1 MASKYFSDVN
11 QAMDLFVETF
21 RRAAGQPEIADQVAS
36 LNQLVYFNYTQDD
49 PAASFFVDA
58 RGGEIKVEAGAPADR
73 PDVAIL
79 TSLDNAHK
87 SWSNKLNPVVA
98 MATGQI
104 KAKGSA
110 SALLKLAPLL
120 KHIGSVYEQVLEEK
134 GLAAIK
140 L

>member
-11 QAMDLFVETF
+11 LAIEVFVETF
-21 RRAAGQPEIADQVAS
+21 RRAAERPDIAGMVAD
-36 LNQLVYFNYTQDD
+36 LNQLVYFDYTQDD
-49 PAASFFVDA
+49 PAASFHMDT
-58 RGGEIKVEAGAPADR
+58 RGGQLQVAAGAAADR
-73 PDVAIL
+73 PDVTII

-110 SALLKLAPLL
+110 TALLKLAPVL
-120 KHIGSVYEQVLEEK
+120 KHLGPIYEQVLTEK
-134 GLAAIK
+134 GLDAIK